1 MTAAGAP
8 VAVTMG
14 EPAGI
19 GGELTLR
26 AWLERRE
33 RRLPPFFA
41 IDDPKRLERL
51 AARLGWQ
58 VPIAVVEHPQAAADA
73 FASALPVLALPLAGS
88 ATPGSPD
95 PRNADCVLASVR
107 KAVGL
112 VVAGEAAALVTN
124 PVHKKTLYEAGFRHP
139 GHTEYLAE
147 LAGVERSVM
156 MLACPELRV
165 VPVTAHIPLAEA
177 IGRLTRAELTAV
189 GRITAAALR
198 SDFGIESPRLMFAG
212 LNPHAGESGTIG
224 REEIEIIAPAVA
236 ELKGL
241 GIAASGPA
249 PADTLFHERARRGY
263 DAAICMYHDQALIPL
278 KTIDFHGGV
287 NVTLGLPFIRT
298 SPDHGTAFEI
308 AGLGVADVSSLA
320 ASLGMAADIA
330 ARREAASRRGRT
342 AVG

>member
-1 MTAAGAP
+1 
-8 VAVTMG
+8 MG

-33 RRLPPFFA
+33 RALPPFFA
-41 IDDPKRLERL
+41 IDDPERL
-51 AARLGWQ
+51 RQLARRLGWN
-58 VPIAVVEHPQAAADA
+58 VPISVIDGPEAASSA
-73 FASALPVLALPLAGS
+73 FAGALPVIAMPL
-88 ATPGSPD
+88 PGSGMPGTPD

-107 KAVGL
+107 KSVEL
-112 VVAGEAAALVTN
+112 VTAGRSDALVTN

-147 LAGVERSVM
+147 LGGVDRSVM

-165 VPVTAHIPLAEA
+165 VPVTAHIPLADA
-177 IGRLTRAELTAV
+177 IGRLSRAELTAV
-189 GRITAAALR
+189 GRITARALR
-198 SDFGIESPRLMFAG
+198 TDFGIENPRLMFAG

-224 REEIEIIAPAVA
+224 REEVEIIAPAIA
-236 ELKGL
+236 DLKSL
-241 GIAASGPA
+241 GIAATGPL
-249 PADTLFHERARRGY
+249 PADTLFHERARHGY
-263 DAAICMYHDQALIPL
+263 DVAICMYHDQALIPL

-320 ASLGMAADIA
+320 ASLIMAADIA
-330 ARREAASRRGRT
+330 ARRTAAALRGKT

>member
-1 MTAAGAP
+1 MTP
-8 VAVTMG
+8 VKKPIAVTMG

-26 AWLERRE
+26 AWLDRRH
-33 RRLPPFFA
+33 RALPAFFA

-51 AARLGWQ
+51 AHRLGWK
-58 VPIAVVEHPQAAADA
+58 VPIVEIDGPEAAQGA
-73 FASALPVLALPLAGS
+73 FATALPVMALPLAGS
-88 ATPGSPD
+88 ATPGHPD
-95 PRNADCVLASVR
+95 PRNADSVLASVR
-107 KAVGL
+107 MAVEL
-112 VVAGEAAALVTN
+112 AMAARTAALVTN
-124 PVHKKTLYEAGFRHP
+124 PVHKKTLYEAGFHHP

-177 IGRLTRAELTAV
+177 ITRLSRTELTAV
-189 GRITAAALR
+189 ARITAEALR
-198 SDFGIESPRLMFAG
+198 TDFGIDNPRLMFAG
-212 LNPHAGESGTIG
+212 LNPHAGESGAIG
-224 REEIEIIAPAVA
+224 REEIDIIVPAIA
-236 ELKGL
+236 DLKAL
-241 GIAASGPA
+241 GIAATGPA
-249 PADTLFHERARRGY
+249 PADTLFHERARDGY

-287 NVTLGLPFIRT
+287 NITLGLPFVRT

-320 ASLGMAADIA
+320 ASLTMAADIA
-330 ARREAASRRGRT
+330 ARRAAAMARGKT